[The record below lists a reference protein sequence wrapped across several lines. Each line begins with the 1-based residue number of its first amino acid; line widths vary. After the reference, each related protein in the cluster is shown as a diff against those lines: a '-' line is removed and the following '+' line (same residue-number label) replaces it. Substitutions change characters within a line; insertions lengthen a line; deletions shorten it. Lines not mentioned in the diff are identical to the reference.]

1 MSATAFR
8 VAITR
13 DVITAIGKDA
23 RTFLHS
29 QLSNDI
35 AGLKPGAVTHAFIL
49 DPSGKLNAF
58 FRVRCRADDHFVLD
72 VDAGCGAAALARL
85 NKFKIR
91 VQCDFV
97 LSTESVVAVRGL
109 PAESHSAPGTAPG
122 TTPMADSYAAVLALP
137 GAVPAWRSNDGAID
151 IFATDPDAPI
161 AGVSA
166 IRMGAH
172 DEYHAER
179 VRCAWPIFGI
189 DITDA
194 SLPAETGLVDVAVS
208 FTKGC
213 YPGQELVERMDSRG
227 STAPRMLMRLPATTS
242 EGRAVAGQH
251 YRIAAV
257 AADADHHT
265 SVDIGLCTSVAGDYA
280 LVLVARSHLP
290 LAVATQADTR
300 QSGSGRQTI

>member
-1 MSATAFR
+1 MSTTTFR
-8 VAITR
+8 IAITR
-13 DVITAIGKDA
+13 DVITATGKDA

-58 FRVRCRADDHFVLD
+58 FRVRCTADDHFVLD
-72 VDAGCGAAALARL
+72 VDAGCGAAAVARL

-91 VQCDFV
+91 VQCDFA
-97 LSTESVVAVRGL
+97 LSTEMVVAVRGL
-109 PAESHSAPGTAPG
+109 DAVSSAASGTAPD
-122 TTPMADSYAAVLALP
+122 ADSYAAVLALH
-137 GAVPAWRSNDGAID
+137 GAVPAWRSGDGAVD
-151 IFATDPDAPI
+151 IFAAHPDAPTAGI
-161 AGVSA
+161 AA
-166 IRMGAH
+166 IRVGSD

-179 VRCAWPIFGI
+179 VRCEWPIFGI

-227 STAPRMLMRLPATTS
+227 STAPRVLMRLPAAMS
-242 EGRAVAGQH
+242 VARAEAGKP

-257 AADADHHT
+257 TTDVDNHT
-265 SVDIGLCTSVAGDYA
+265 TVDVGMCTSVAGEYA
-280 LVLVARSHLP
+280 LVLVSRSHLP
-290 LAVATQADTR
+290 RVAAL
-300 QSGSGRQTI
+300 

>member
-8 VAITR
+8 VEITR
-13 DVITAIGKDA
+13 DVITATGKDA

-58 FRVRCRADDHFVLD
+58 FRVRCSADDHFVLD
-72 VDAGCGAAALARL
+72 VDAGCGAAAIARL

-91 VQCDFV
+91 VQCDFA
-97 LSTESVVAVRGL
+97 LSTEAVIAVRGL
-109 PAESHSAPGTAPG
+109 A
-122 TTPMADSYAAVLALP
+122 ADSALLALP
-137 GAVPAWRSNDGAID
+137 GAVPAWRSGDGAVD
-151 IFATDPDAPI
+151 IFAAHTDAPTAGI
-161 AGVSA
+161 AA
-166 IRMGAH
+166 IRMGTH

-179 VRCAWPIFGI
+179 VRCTWPIFGI
-189 DITDA
+189 DITDT

-227 STAPRMLMRLPATTS
+227 STAPRVLMRLPALMATA
-242 EGRAVAGQH
+242 RAEVGQP
-251 YRIAAV
+251 YRIADV
-257 AADADHHT
+257 ATDAEHPISADADHPT
-265 SVDIGLCTSVAGDYA
+265 GIDVGMCTSVAGDYA
-280 LVLVARSHLP
+280 LVLVLRSHLP
-290 LAVATQADTR
+290 RVAAL
-300 QSGSGRQTI
+300 